1 MSARTAG
8 WSAWGLWAL
17 TVLAVAPTL
26 LLASLNEPSSARN
39 SAVVALVI
47 LAFSTVG
54 ALVASRRPENPIGWL
69 FLAGASCWILGELAL
84 EYAVYALIT
93 APGTPPAGAWAGWFG
108 GWVRGMGW
116 LIIVLFLLLLFP
128 TGRLPSARW
137 RPVLWGAVLFCLFFT
152 VVVWLAPRSSDL
164 RLTFVPNPLRLGIP
178 IMNLLLE
185 VLYLTLPLTLV
196 VGGAAVIVRFRR
208 SRGDERQQLKWFA
221 YAVAVMVSLF
231 LFWFSLALAGLV
243 PPDALLWTVP
253 LLGLPAGV
261 GVAVLRYRLYEI
273 DRIINRTLVYGL
285 LTAVLAL
292 VYAGSV
298 VALQRIFIAFT
309 GEDSQLAVVAST
321 LAIAALFNPL
331 RGRTQGFI
339 DRRYFRRRYDA
350 ARTLETFGARLRNET
365 DLDELNGNLLS
376 VVHEALRPEHASL
389 WLRPS
394 GRQS

>member
-1 MSARTAG
+1 
-8 WSAWGLWAL
+8 
-17 TVLAVAPTL
+17 
-26 LLASLNEPSSARN
+26 
-39 SAVVALVI
+39 
-47 LAFSTVG
+47 
-54 ALVASRRPENPIGWL
+54 
-69 FLAGASCWILGELAL
+69 
-84 EYAVYALIT
+84 
-93 APGTPPAGAWAGWFG
+93 
-108 GWVRGMGW
+108 
-116 LIIVLFLLLLFP
+116 
-128 TGRLPSARW
+128 
-137 RPVLWGAVLFCLFFT
+137 
-152 VVVWLAPRSSDL
+152 
-164 RLTFVPNPLRLGIP
+164 
-178 IMNLLLE
+178 
-185 VLYLTLPLTLV
+185 
-196 VGGAAVIVRFRR
+196 VIVRFRR

-350 ARTLETFGARLRNET
+350 ARTLETFGASLRNET